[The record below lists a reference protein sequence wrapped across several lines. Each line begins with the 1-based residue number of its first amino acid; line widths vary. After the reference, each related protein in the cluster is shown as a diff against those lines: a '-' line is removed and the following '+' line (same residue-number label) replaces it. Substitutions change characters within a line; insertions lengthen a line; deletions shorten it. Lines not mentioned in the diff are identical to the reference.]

1 MLLVF
6 SFERDVVFFAPSL
19 VCLFLCSPQPLERKM
34 AFLGQCNYMW

>member
-19 VCLFLCSPQPLERKM
+19 VCLLLVLTS
-34 AFLGQCNYMW
+34 AT